1 MPVLA
6 VAVDAGGR
14 CAEQGHSGQGG
25 CVGTIKTAISDLLPV
40 AAGCVIHLA
49 IP

>member
-1 MPVLA
+1 
-6 VAVDAGGR
+6 
-14 CAEQGHSGQGG
+14 
-25 CVGTIKTAISDLLPV
+25 VGTIKTAISDLLPV